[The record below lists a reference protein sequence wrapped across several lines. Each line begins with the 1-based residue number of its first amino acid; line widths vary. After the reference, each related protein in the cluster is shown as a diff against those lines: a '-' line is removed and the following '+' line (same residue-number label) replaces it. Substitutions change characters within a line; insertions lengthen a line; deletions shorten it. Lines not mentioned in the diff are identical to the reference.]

1 MVEGLAL
8 DITGQTLEV
17 VTHSLRPGLTSGQF
31 TCRVHLGEGRV
42 GGREGGTEGGRERE
56 GGEGGRGR
64 E

>member
-1 MVEGLAL
+1 MVEGLAF
-8 DITGQTLEV
+8 DITGQTLEL
-17 VTHSLRPGLTSGQF
+17 VTHTVRPGVTSRQF
-31 TCRVHLGEGRV
+31 TSRVHLGEVRV